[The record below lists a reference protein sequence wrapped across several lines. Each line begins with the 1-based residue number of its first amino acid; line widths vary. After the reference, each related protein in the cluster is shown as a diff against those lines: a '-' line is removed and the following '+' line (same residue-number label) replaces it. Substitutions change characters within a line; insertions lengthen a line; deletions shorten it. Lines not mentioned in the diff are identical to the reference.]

1 MICRVHTLVIL
12 LFLLVSCG
20 GAPKNRDAA
29 GEAEISRITVQG
41 FLSDAGP
48 LVEQPVRITGTVV
61 HVCRYGGQRLFL
73 VGEDSEDRVRITT
86 GNDIAEFEVEL
97 EGSQV
102 EVNGIAREL
111 IIDEIYLAEWEA
123 DVMQGTTEHAR
134 GECHEGGVG
143 HPAQHEGDTE
153 AADPAVQAQATIER
167 IQSIREDIAAS
178 GKDHLSDYWI
188 ETVSFRELDK

>member
-1 MICRVHTLVIL
+1 M
-12 LFLLVSCG
+12 
-20 GAPKNRDAA
+20 
-29 GEAEISRITVQG
+29 
-41 FLSDAGP
+41 
-48 LVEQPVRITGTVV
+48 V